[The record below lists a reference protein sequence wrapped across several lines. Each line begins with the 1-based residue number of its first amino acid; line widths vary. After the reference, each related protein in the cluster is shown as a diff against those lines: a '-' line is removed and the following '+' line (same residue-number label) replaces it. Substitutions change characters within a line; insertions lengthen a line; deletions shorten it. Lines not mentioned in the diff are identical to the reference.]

1 MVACILGI
9 HMTSI
14 FFSLLIFFTPLNP
27 SVSISWHTEFERA
40 QEEALSKDRPI
51 LMVFS
56 GSDWCKPCIRLK
68 QEVFETGGFK
78 EYAGEHLSLLN
89 IDFPRRRKH
98 QVPDEV
104 QTYRNTLAEQ
114 YNPQGVFPLVLILD
128 SDGKVK
134 KELSYKGGG
143 LESFL
148 REIAH

>member
-1 MVACILGI
+1 
-9 HMTSI
+9 MTSI
-14 FFSLLIFFTPLNP
+14 FFSLILFFTPLNP
-27 SVSISWHTEFERA
+27 SVSLSWHTEFEKA

-68 QEVFETGGFK
+68 QEIFETDGFTAF
-78 EYAGEHLSLLN
+78 AGEHLSLLKV
-89 IDFPRRRKH
+89 DFPRRKKH
-98 QVPDEV
+98 QVSEEI
-104 QTYRNTLAEQ
+104 QQYRNKLAEQ

-128 SDGKVK
+128 PAGKVT

-148 REIAH
+148 RDLGQ